1 MRQLSDDELMHVGR
15 SKRDGAPVGSGRYPL
30 GSGDKP
36 FQHAT
41 DFLGRIKELQSEGL
55 TEKEIATYLG
65 LESTTQLRVQRS
77 IARAE
82 ERSEKVAQARAL
94 YEQGMNT
101 YQIAKEMGY
110 PNESSVRSLLNES
123 SEARMNMARKTAEF
137 LKSQVDKKGMIDVGA
152 GVEHELGVSKEK
164 LNEALEML
172 ELEGYHTFG
181 GRADQPT
188 NPGQKTTIKVL
199 CPPDTPYKVKEDGSI
214 TSSAIYDFENVHTVT
229 DYISRDGGD
238 TFDRKFVYPES
249 MNSDRL
255 QIRYAEDG
263 GIKKDG
269 VIEIRRGVDDLSL
282 GEANY
287 AQVRIL
293 VDDTH
298 YLKGMAMYSD
308 DMPKGVD
315 VIFNTNKSQGT
326 PMEKV
331 LKEVKKDPDN
341 PFGALIKDGINDPN
355 NPASVKD
362 GGQSYYYDK
371 EGNKHLSLINKTRE
385 EGDWGEWSKH
395 LASQFLSK
403 QPLSLAKKQLTLTE
417 NDRVADFDE
426 ICSLTNPTVKKRLL
440 ESFADDCDAA
450 AVHLKAAALPRQQ
463 YQVILPIT
471 SMKDN
476 EIYAP
481 NYNSGETVALIR
493 YPHGGTFEIPKLT
506 VNNKQPEAR
515 KLLGNAID
523 AVGIN
528 SHVAERL
535 SGADFDGDTVLV
547 IPTNDRV
554 KITSTPPLSGLKD
567 FDAKL
572 VYGGKKEGT
581 FKVMNNTQQEM
592 GKISNLIT
600 DMTLKGASSEEL
612 ARAVR
617 HSMVVIDAE
626 KHKLDYKQSEKDNGI
641 AELRKTYQ
649 GHIGADGK
657 YHEKASTLISRA
669 KNEVTVP
676 KRRGQPWVNPKTG
689 ELEWERTNPK
699 TGEFESKTS
708 NETYVDKTGKEKQR
722 TQKSTQMAETKDART
737 LISNRNTPMENLY
750 ADYANKMKSL
760 ANQARKEILVTKEIS
775 YSPSAK
781 KTYQKEVESLNR
793 SLLMA
798 QKNAPKERKA
808 ILIANSVIKAKK
820 EADPD
825 LKNDKKALKKLSQQE
840 LTKARAMVGAKRH
853 TVKINDREWEAIQ
866 AGAISPNKLKQILN
880 HTDIDEI
887 RKRATPRT
895 ANTLS
900 TSEINKIKAM
910 RASGYL
916 ISDIAKALGKSSST
930 VSKYLK

>member
-1 MRQLSDDELMHVGR
+1 MRQLSDDELMHIGR
-15 SKRDGAPVGSGRYPL
+15 SKMDGAPVGSGRYPL

-36 FQHAT
+36 FQHPT
-41 DFLGRIKELQSEGL
+41 DFLGRIKELQREGL

-77 IARAE
+77 MARAE
-82 ERSEKVAQARAL
+82 ERSEKVAKARAL
-94 YEQGMNT
+94 QEQGLNT

-110 PNESSVRSLLNES
+110 ENESSVRSLLNES

-164 LNEALEML
+164 LHEALEML
-172 ELEGYHTFG
+172 KLEGYEVYG
-181 GRADQPT
+181 GRAAQPT
-188 NPGQKTTIKVL
+188 NPGQMTTIQAL
-199 CPPDTPYKVKEDGSI
+199 CPPGTEHKEI
-214 TSSAIYDFENVHTVT
+214 FDFQNIHTVT
-229 DYISRDGGD
+229 DYTSKDGGD
-238 TFDRKFVYPES
+238 TFERKFVYPES

-269 VIEIRRGVDDLSL
+269 VIELRRGVDDLSL

-293 VDDTH
+293 VDGTH

-315 VIFNTNKSQGT
+315 VIFNTNKTQGT

-355 NPASVKD
+355 NPASVRD

-371 EGNKHLSLINKTRE
+371 KGNKHLSLINKTRE

-471 SMKDN
+471 SMKDT

-481 NYNSGETVALIR
+481 NYNSGETVALVR

-528 SHVAERL
+528 SNVAERL

-554 KITSTPPLSGLKD
+554 KITSTPPLRGLKD

-572 VYGGKKEGT
+572 TYGGKKEGT

-600 DMTLKGASSEEL
+600 DMTLKGATSEEL

-641 AELRKTYQ
+641 AELRRTYQ
-649 GHIGADGK
+649 GHIGSDGK

-669 KNEVTVP
+669 KNEQTVL
-676 KRRGQPWVNPKTG
+676 KRRGQPWVNQETG
-689 ELEWERTNPK
+689 ALEWERTNPK
-699 TGEFESKTS
+699 TGKYESKIV
-708 NETYVDKTGKEKQR
+708 NETYIDKTGKEKQR
-722 TQKSTQMAETKDART
+722 TQKSTQMAETNDART
-737 LISNRNTPMENLY
+737 LISDRNTAMENLY

-760 ANQARKEILVTKEIS
+760 ANQARKEILITKDIS

-781 KTYQKEVESLNR
+781 KAYQKEVSSLNS